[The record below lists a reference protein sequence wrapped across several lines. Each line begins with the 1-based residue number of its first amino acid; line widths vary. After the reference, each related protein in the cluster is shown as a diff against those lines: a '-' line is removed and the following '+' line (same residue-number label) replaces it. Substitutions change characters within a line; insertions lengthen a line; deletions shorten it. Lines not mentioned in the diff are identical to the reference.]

1 MYLFSMDEPVIRILA
16 VEREDDFGL
25 IVTFSD
31 GTCDGYVVEE
41 LLDLRPHRPPVTNGA
56 GSRRGEQT
64 ESPGINQ
71 ANLERLDGIAI

>member
-1 MYLFSMDEPVIRILA
+1 MYLFSMDEPVIRIVA

-31 GTCDGYVVEE
+31 GTCDGYVMEE
-41 LLDLRPHRPPVTNGA
+41 LLNLRPHRLPASYSV
-56 GSRRGEQT
+56 GSRHGEQT

-71 ANLERLDGIAI
+71 ANP

>member
-1 MYLFSMDEPVIRILA
+1 VA

-41 LLDLRPHRPPVTNGA
+41 LLNLRPHRLPVKSEVDIRHREQVQ
-56 GSRRGEQT
+56 GSGRD
-64 ESPGINQ
+64 Q
-71 ANLERLDGIAI
+71 ATP

>member
-1 MYLFSMDEPVIRILA
+1 MMYLSSMDEPIVRILA

-41 LLDLRPHRPPVTNGA
+41 LLNLRPHRPPVTNGV
-56 GSRRGEQT
+56 GSRHDEQT
-64 ESPGINQ
+64 ESPGTQVAVIG
-71 ANLERLDGIAI
+71 RSGF